1 MNWDAIG
8 AVGEI
13 IGAIAVVISLIY
25 VGVQIRQNTV
35 VTKRSNAR
43 QTASDHER
51 ALANFLE
58 EDVADLV
65 LRGPEDFD
73 ALSRLEQYR
82 YDLAVSIW
90 LEAIEQAF
98 ADAAIGSFPKEQ
110 LVAYRNRLFI
120 VLASPGGREWW
131 SKRKVWFSEEFGAEL
146 ERLKKQ
152 GAPKDTVEAALLTPS
167 NKAIEPDEV

>member
-51 ALANFLE
+51 ALTNFLE
-58 EDVADLV
+58 EDVAELI
-65 LRGPEDFD
+65 LRGLNDIG
-73 ALSRLEQYR
+73 ALSHVEQYR
-82 YDLAVSIW
+82 FDLAVSIW
-90 LEAIEQAF
+90 LESIEQAY
-98 ADAAIGSFPKEQ
+98 ADAAIGSFPQEQ
-110 LVAYRNRLFI
+110 LVSYRNRLFI
-120 VLASPGGREWW
+120 MLSSPGGREWW
-131 SKRKVWFSEEFGAEL
+131 SRRKVWFSEEFRAEI
-146 ERLKKQ
+146 ERLEKQ
-152 GAPKDTVEAALLTPS
+152 GAPKDMAETGLIT
-167 NKAIEPDEV
+167 